1 MNEALERMLQAH
13 VRHELAQLQ
22 GEQLT
27 AGVERAVAKLFAW
40 AQTVTLDEV
49 ATPER
54 IHAVIERYV
63 IELRVSGGITELTGE
78 LSHLVLQ
85 SRSSTNTRVDQIL
98 APASYADFADKL
110 VGLDGVRRVLI
121 DKLAHSVTFSAINAR
136 LMARGLLDLLTPEL
150 LRRPGR
156 LKAGL
161 SALWEPLSR
170 SFNPGIEQRL
180 ADLLVQYLE
189 QHRESVVQDVEKR
202 LLHVLQPDSVRLLLD
217 EVWDGVAAMPL
228 SEAFAILGEQD
239 LEDLVVLVHEFWLR
253 YRKSDFFREISQEMV
268 EHFFQKYGQQT
279 LALLVDDMGVSEAM
293 VSAELSDFLQPVL
306 QHAARSGALE
316 QALREKLSDFYESD
330 AALAALA
337 GTTQG

>member
-1 MNEALERMLQAH
+1 VNEALQRLLQAH

-22 GEQLT
+22 GPQLAT
-27 AGVERAVAKLFAW
+27 NVDRGVAKLFAW

-54 IHAVIERYV
+54 INGVIERYV
-63 IELRVSGGITELTGE
+63 VELRVSGGITELTGE
-78 LSHLVLQ
+78 LAHLVLQ
-85 SRSSTNTRVDQIL
+85 SQSSANTRVDQIL
-98 APASYADFADKL
+98 TPASYSDFADKL
-110 VGLDGVRRVLI
+110 VALDGVRRVLI
-121 DKLAHSVTFSAINAR
+121 EKLAHSVTFSAINAR
-136 LMARGLLDLLTPEL
+136 LMARGLLDLLTPER

-156 LKAGL
+156 LAKGL
-161 SALWEPLSR
+161 STLWEPLAR
-170 SFNPGIEQRL
+170 SFDPGIEQRL
-180 ADLLVQYLE
+180 TGWLEQYLE
-189 QHRESVVQDVEKR
+189 QHRESVMQDVEKR

-239 LEDLVVLVHEFWLR
+239 LEDFVVLVHEFWLR
-253 YRKSDFFREISQEMV
+253 YRKTDFFREISQEMV

-306 QHAARSGALE
+306 EHAARSGVLE
-316 QALREKLSDFYESD
+316 QALRERLSSFYRSD
-330 AALAALA
+330 AALAALDDPA
-337 GTTQG
+337 DR